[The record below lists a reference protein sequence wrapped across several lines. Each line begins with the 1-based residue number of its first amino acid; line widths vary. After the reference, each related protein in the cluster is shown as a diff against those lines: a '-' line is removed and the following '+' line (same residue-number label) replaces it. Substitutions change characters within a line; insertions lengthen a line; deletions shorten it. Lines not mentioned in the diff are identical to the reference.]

1 MPIDITINSVT
12 GNSPYDVYICDNP
25 VTVCIYVDTVNSFP
39 YTFLVPTILSSQNDF
54 NLKVV
59 DNTNCTVYETLT
71 L

>member
-39 YTFLVPTILSSQNDF
+39 YTFSVPTILSSQNDF